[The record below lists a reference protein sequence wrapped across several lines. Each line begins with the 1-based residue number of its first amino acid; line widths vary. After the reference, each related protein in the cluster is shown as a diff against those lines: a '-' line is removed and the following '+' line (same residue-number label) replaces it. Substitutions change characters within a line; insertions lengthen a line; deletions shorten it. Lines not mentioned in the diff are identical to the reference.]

1 MKALAV
7 GLILAVTP
15 FSCAYAQ
22 RSVDSLPA
30 VTIDCYQSFATK
42 AQLPERDD
50 KDVAIDNNDLQ
61 TPLIRYRLQVVDKK
75 ILKVI
80 KDPDRPAFRDEH
92 GKSFW
97 QMKRDFTD
105 KHQIISWREDLPGG
119 VVRIFTFDFADR
131 LLSTMDVSPANSPA
145 AGVEL
150 HVMKCST

>member
-1 MKALAV
+1 MKALAA
-7 GLILAVTP
+7 GLIFAVTP

-105 KHQIISWREDLPGG
+105 KHQIISWREELPGEIA
-119 VVRIFTFDFADR
+119 RIFTFDFADR